1 MSCQVRVEVFWSGA
15 ERRAAQADALGF
27 EMEAPARANTRK
39 VKIHTRTHAP
49 TRTHIVYS
57 VISGIAHSVGSGNQ
71 LEPQEVPV
79 PGQERVW
86 HGGRLYSQACRLKKQ
101 DIMC

>member
-1 MSCQVRVEVFWSGA
+1 MSRQIRVEVLGA
-15 ERRAAQADALGF
+15 EQRDARRKPRRWGL
-27 EMEAPARANTRK
+27 EMEAPRK
-39 VKIHTRTHAP
+39 VKIHTRAHA
-49 TRTHIVYS
+49 RACTHIVYS

-79 PGQERVW
+79 PGQERIW